1 MATYMGFS
9 TNKKFSNFKATDFDL
24 AVEDLLNHFNI
35 RIGEKLMNPKFG
47 CIVWDMLFE
56 SFTEDVRQIIMENI
70 GEIIDYE
77 PRLNLNSIA
86 VDQYEHGISVEL
98 DLQYV
103 GSTLSTKLR
112 VAFDQVSNQLYST

>member
-56 SFTEDVRQIIMENI
+56 SFTDDVRQIIMENI
-70 GEIIDYE
+70 G
-77 PRLNLNSIA
+77 
-86 VDQYEHGISVEL
+86 
-98 DLQYV
+98 
-103 GSTLSTKLR
+103 
-112 VAFDQVSNQLYST
+112 